1 MCLKNT
7 VNVWV
12 HFDSR
17 VGVVKHQEKVLSI
30 DKAEEIQLSGG
41 LGGDRVPNALPNA
54 LNFVLVITY
63 RPSPLRICS

>member
-12 HFDSR
+12 HFDPR
-17 VGVVKHQEKVLSI
+17 VGGLKHQEKVLSI
-30 DKAEEIQLSGG
+30 DKVKEVQLSEG
-41 LGGDRVPNALPNA
+41 LGGDRVPNA

-63 RPSPLRICS
+63 HPSPLRICS